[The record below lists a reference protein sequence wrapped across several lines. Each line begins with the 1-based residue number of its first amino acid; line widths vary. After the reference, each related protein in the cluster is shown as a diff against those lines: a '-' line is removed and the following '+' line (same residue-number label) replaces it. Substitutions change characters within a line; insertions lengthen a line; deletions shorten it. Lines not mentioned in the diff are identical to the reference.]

1 MKTWVDG
8 FDGTLDAL
16 GATALALLP
25 RVAGA
30 LLVVLLGWLIARALR
45 WGAYRLVRR
54 LGRIGAVERELEASG
69 IDDLAPKM
77 AAAIV
82 FWIVF
87 VLFVAAAGQVV
98 GLTAVT
104 AGLSK
109 LAQYLPS
116 LLAAVV
122 VLGAGVVLG
131 NLARAATISAA
142 QSARVAQPVLLGS
155 GTRIGVLAIAAVIAV
170 EQIGLN
176 STVLV
181 VALGLVAGGG
191 VAGSALAFGLGSR
204 AAVGNLI
211 VSQYLLR
218 EYRPGQIVRI
228 GDIRGR
234 IVELKRGCVV
244 LETDEGRALVPAK
257 LFEESTSVRMEET
270 ES

>member
-69 IDDLAPKM
+69 IDDLAPKI

-181 VALGLVAGGG
+181 VALEIA
-191 VAGSALAFGLGSR
+191 R
-204 AAVGNLI
+204 
-211 VSQYLLR
+211 Q
-218 EYRPGQIVRI
+218 
-228 GDIRGR
+228 
-234 IVELKRGCVV
+234 
-244 LETDEGRALVPAK
+244 DE
-257 LFEESTSVRMEET
+257 
-270 ES
+270 